1 MELAK
6 EEAGCIGIPRI
17 LLPREADIYTWAVI
31 ACDQFTGDAAYWKN
45 VEELTRGKYS
55 TYHLIYPEIYLKS
68 GRKERTE
75 AINKAMAR
83 YLEEGVFK
91 ECEEGFILTER
102 TFGGRVRTGIMLAV
116 DLESYS
122 FRVGDGALIRSTEE
136 TVEDRLPPRVD
147 IRRGAALEL
156 PHIMLLYDDPEFK
169 VLSAAERGDILYD
182 SRLNMGGGSIKCT
195 FIKNSRQVRDAFYSL
210 CTEDG
215 MLFAVGDGNHSLA
228 AAKLMWEEVKR
239 GLDGESKKVHPAR
252 FALCEAV
259 NIYDPALI
267 FHPIHR
273 FVRTASPLEF
283 IDGWNICGSQNVEIL
298 YGASKTSLPFPEDI
312 PSGIRQLDDYIAAF
326 IAEHGGEV
334 DYIHGDEQ
342 VNALSCHGVGVLL
355 PAMQKGDFFG
365 LIERQGNLPKKTFS
379 MGEGREKRYY
389 IEAKR
394 IK

>member
-182 SRLNMGGGSIKCT
+182 SRLNMGGGSIKGT
-195 FIKNSRQVRDAFYSL
+195 FIKNSRQVRDARRRRQSFACRCKTHVGGSQTGIGRGEQKSSSRAL
-210 CTEDG
+210 CT
-215 MLFAVGDGNHSLA
+215 L
-228 AAKLMWEEVKR
+228 R
-239 GLDGESKKVHPAR
+239 GGQYIRSRA
-252 FALCEAV
+252 
-259 NIYDPALI
+259 
-267 FHPIHR
+267 
-273 FVRTASPLEF
+273 
-283 IDGWNICGSQNVEIL
+283 
-298 YGASKTSLPFPEDI
+298 DI
-312 PSGIRQLDDYIAAF
+312 PS
-326 IAEHGGEV
+326 HT
-334 DYIHGDEQ
+334 Q
-342 VNALSCHGVGVLL
+342 VRPHGVAVRIYRWMEHMRRSKRRNFIRRIQNFASFSRRY
-355 PAMQKGDFFG
+355 P
-365 LIERQGNLPKKTFS
+365 ERHK
-379 MGEGREKRYY
+379 
-389 IEAKR
+389 AA
-394 IK
+394 